1 MIKSGFKIMWGYVS
15 ILLLLCLS
23 GLSSVAFAQGKIIG
37 RVTDSDGNPVP
48 GANVYISGPTMM
60 ANLSNARG
68 YYVFL
73 SVPQGSYVIKA
84 SKLGMPGW
92 KNSLQVTSS
101 RVLRQ
106 DIQLVVGS
114 NKPSVNVVKQKA
126 PEVVL
131 QPDDKKR
138 DVVLKPT
145 LSNSAQKDKRY
156 KAKVTEVALNAEEE
170 AEPDSMMIMLAAEEV
185 GTAAERVD
193 IAEAF
198 KEAEDAFAAMAVMPE
213 APAEIEGGIS
223 SIYNKIIYPEAAKRL
238 RIEGKVVARVYV
250 DSFGKAGRID
260 LMKPAHE
267 VLNEEV
273 FRVLTEQTKY
283 KPAKVGA
290 RSVGS
295 IIVIPI
301 KFSLEN

>member
-1 MIKSGFKIMWGYVS
+1 M
-15 ILLLLCLS
+15 
-23 GLSSVAFAQGKIIG
+23 FAQGKIIG
-37 RVTDSDGNPVP
+37 RVTDGDGNPVP

-84 SKLGMPGW
+84 SKIGMPAW
-92 KNSLQVTSS
+92 KGALEVTSS
-101 RVLRQ
+101 RVQRQ
-106 DIQLVVGS
+106 DIQLTAGS
-114 NKPSVNVVKQKA
+114 NKSGAIVIKQKP
-126 PEVVL
+126 PEVVI
-131 QPDDKKR
+131 QPEEKKKEI
-138 DVVLKPT
+138 VLKPV
-145 LSNSAQKDKRY
+145 LNAPAQKEK
-156 KAKVTEVALNAEEE
+156 KPKTKVAEVPVNAEEE
-170 AEPDSMMIMLAAEEV
+170 AEPDSLMIMLASEEV

-213 APAEIEGGIS
+213 TPSEIEGGIS
-223 SIYNKIIYPEAAKRL
+223 SIYDKIIYPEAARRL
-238 RIEGKVVARVYV
+238 KIEGKVVVKVYV
-250 DSFGKAGRID
+250 DSFGKAARID
-260 LMKPAHE
+260 MIKPAHE

-295 IIVIPI
+295 CIVIPI